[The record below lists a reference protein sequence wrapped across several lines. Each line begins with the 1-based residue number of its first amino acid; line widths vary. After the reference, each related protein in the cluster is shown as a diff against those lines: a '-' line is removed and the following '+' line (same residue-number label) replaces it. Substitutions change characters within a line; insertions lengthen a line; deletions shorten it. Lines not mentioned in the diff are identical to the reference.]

1 MTSQPNSASV
11 ARDMVQLVLNK
22 DTNGNEIWFFW
33 KATRQAATSDAESM
47 KYQVLLAS
55 VVPANDPGDYQIIW
69 PPEFVGKE
77 IRDILTKEYD
87 SPKK

>member
-1 MTSQPNSASV
+1 
-11 ARDMVQLVLNK
+11 MVQLVLNK